1 MSNSG
6 VGFGGFLLGVGGGYY
21 LFRYV
26 NFNADIISYL
36 FILMG
41 VGIILGSLLFKGRK
55 NPIQDVFG
63 GFIGGLILAAFLTQ
77 GFGIITDL
85 SNQWDDFDDMTYRA
99 TKDIPLTA
107 PIEAGTVNL
116 SVESVN
122 GAVEVSPWAGDTVK
136 IDLEVKAKGSS
147 TVDAEDNLDDF
158 VYDLSNDVSGGE
170 QELALTFPMP
180 SMSLWNTYS
189 VFIQVYVP
197 EGEMDMIQIDLT
209 NGAITI
215 DDLEIS
221 SLNLDTTNGA
231 IQLSNIQTTST
242 IAHTTNGGISG
253 TLSSAGGSFSTT
265 NGAIDIDLAA
275 QSGSYNFDTTNG
287 SIDVN
292 LPSGSD
298 IGYDINLDTSIGSI
312 DVNLP
317 NMDYTV
323 NRSRE
328 KVGETVGYDSKTVQI
343 EIDADTTIGGIEL
356 N

>member
-1 MSNSG
+1 MSDSG

-26 NFNADIISYL
+26 SFNADIISYL
-36 FILMG
+36 LILIG
-41 VGIILGSLLFKGRK
+41 VGIILGSLLFKGKK
-55 NPIQDVFG
+55 NPIQDVLG
-63 GFIGGLILAAFLTQ
+63 GLIGGLILAAFLTQ
-77 GFGIITDL
+77 GFGIVTDFT
-85 SNQWDDFDDMTYRA
+85 NQWDDFDSMTYRA
-99 TKDIPLTA
+99 TEDIPLSA

-122 GAVEVSPWAGDTVK
+122 GAVEVSPWTGDTVK
-136 IDLEVKAKGSS
+136 IDLEVKAKGTSDA
-147 TVDAEDNLDDF
+147 DAEENLEDF
-158 VYDLSNDVSGGE
+158 RYDLSSEVSGGE
-170 QELALTFPMP
+170 QDIVLTFPM
-180 SMSLWNTYS
+180 SSASLWSTYS
-189 VFIQVYVP
+189 VFIQVFVP
-197 EGEMDMIQIDLT
+197 ETGLDMIEVDLT

-221 SLNLDTTNGA
+221 ALNLDTTNGA
-231 IQLSNIQTTST
+231 IRLSDIQTTSIT
-242 IAHTTNGGISG
+242 AHSTNGQISG
-253 TLSSAGGSFSTT
+253 TLSSAGGTFSTT
-265 NGAIDIDLAA
+265 NGAIDIDLDA
-275 QSGSYNFDTTNG
+275 QSGAYNFDTTNG
-287 SIDVN
+287 SIDIN

-298 IGYDINLDTSIGSI
+298 IGYNINLDTSIGSI

-328 KVGETVGYDSKTVQI
+328 KVGETVGYDSKAVQI

>member
-1 MSNSG
+1 MSDSG

-26 NFNADIISYL
+26 NFNVDIISYL
-36 FILMG
+36 LILMG
-41 VGIILGSLLFKGRK
+41 VGIILGSTLFKGRK
-55 NPIQDVFG
+55 NPVQDVFG

-77 GFGIITDL
+77 GFGIVYDFT
-85 SNQWDDFDDMTYRA
+85 NNWDDFTDMTYRA
-99 TKDIPLTA
+99 TEDITLNS

-116 SVESVN
+116 SIDSVN

-147 TVDAEDNLDDF
+147 TADAEDNLEEF
-158 VYDLSNDVSGGE
+158 VYDMSSDVSGGE
-170 QELALTFPMP
+170 QDIELTFPMP

-197 EGEMDMIQIDLT
+197 EGEMDMILVDLT

-215 DDLEIS
+215 NDLEIS
-221 SLNLDTTNGA
+221 ALDLDTTNGA
-231 IQLSNIQTTST
+231 IRLSNIETSS
-242 IAHTTNGGISG
+242 ISAHTTNGGIFG
-253 TLSSAGGSFSTT
+253 TLSSTGGTFSTT
-265 NGAIDIDLAA
+265 NGAIDIDLEA
-275 QSGSYNFDTTNG
+275 QSGAYNFDTTNG
-287 SIDVN
+287 SIDIN

-298 IGYDINLDTSIGSI
+298 IGYNINLDTSIGSI
-312 DVNLP
+312 DVNLS

>member
-1 MSNSG
+1 MSDSG

-36 FILMG
+36 LILMG
-41 VGIILGSLLFKGRK
+41 LGIILGSLLFKGRK

-63 GFIGGLILAAFLTQ
+63 GFIGGLILAAFITQ
-77 GFGIITDL
+77 GFGFVDNFTD
-85 SNQWDDFDDMTYRA
+85 QWDDIGDMTYRA

-107 PIEAGTVNL
+107 PIDAGTVSL
-116 SVESVN
+116 SVDSVN
-122 GAVEVSPWAGDTVK
+122 GAVEVSPWSGDEVK

-147 TVDAEDNLDDF
+147 TADAEENLDDF
-158 VYDLSNDVSGGE
+158 VYDLSSDVSGGE
-170 QELALTFPMP
+170 QEIALTFPMP
-180 SMSLWNTYS
+180 SINFWNTYS

-197 EGEMDMIQIDLT
+197 EGEMDMIFIDTT

-221 SLNLDTTNGA
+221 ELDLDTTNGA
-231 IQLSNIQTTST
+231 IRFSGVQTST
-242 IAHTTNGGISG
+242 ISAHTTNGGVFGTIS
-253 TLSSAGGSFSTT
+253 SEVGSFSTT
-265 NGAIDIDLAA
+265 NGAIEIILDE

-287 SIDVN
+287 SIDIN

-317 NMDYTV
+317 NIDYSV
-323 NRSRE
+323 DRSRE

-343 EIDADTTIGGIEL
+343 EIDADTTIGGIDL